1 VTTTTLKTVPV
12 APGRLPLIGHA
23 AALWRDPLGFPRS
36 LAKVGDIVRVDLGRM
51 QVYFLTTPELVHEI
65 LVTQGRHVD
74 KGRIFDRLRP
84 LFGNGLIT
92 SAEAYHRRQR
102 RLIQPLFDHA
112 SIASYVEVMCK
123 HAIAMAKSWA
133 PGRTIAID
141 TAMYEL
147 TMTTVGEIMFS
158 AEMAQPAIAEAQ
170 RSLPALSKDTIRRAF
185 VPELFD
191 KLPLPIHRGFG
202 TAPERLHRVLDQL
215 IQDYHA
221 SRDDH
226 HDLLALVL
234 SARDP
239 ETGETMTD
247 QQARDELLTILVA
260 GTEPTAVTLAWA
272 FHELGRHPEVQE
284 KLRDEL
290 ESVLEGGPVTHSNMR
305 HLAYTNQVLSEVTR
319 MHPALAVMRR
329 PTVPLELG
337 GVSIPAG
344 TELAFS
350 PRALHRD
357 SRYFDDP
364 DTFDPD
370 RWLPERAQQ
379 VPRTAFIPFSD
390 GSRRCIGENFGW
402 VEMVVALASI
412 ITRWRLRPSPGH
424 AVREVAAG
432 IPRVDALPMIVEPSS
447 RPIRAQGPA
456 MAAS

>member
-1 VTTTTLKTVPV
+1 MSITLEDVPT
-12 APGRLPLIGHA
+12 APGRLPLVGHA
-23 AALWRDPLGFPRS
+23 LALWRDPLGFPRT
-36 LAKVGDIVRVDLGRM
+36 LARMGDIVRVDLGRLP
-51 QVYFLTTPELVHEI
+51 VYFLTTQELVHEI

-112 SIASYVEVMCK
+112 SVATYVDSMYQ
-123 HAIAMAKSWA
+123 HAVAMAESWH
-133 PGRTIAID
+133 PGQTVAID

-158 AEMAQPAIAEAQ
+158 AAMAQPAIAEAQ

-185 VPELFD
+185 VPAVFD
-191 KLPLPIHRGFG
+191 KLPLPIHWGFG
-202 TAPERLHRVLDQL
+202 TAPQRIHRVLDQL
-215 IQDYHA
+215 IQHYRAYPDEH
-221 SRDDH
+221 D
-226 HDLLALVL
+226 DLLALVL

-239 ETGETMTD
+239 ETGQAMTD
-247 QQARDELLTILVA
+247 RQARDELITILVA

-272 FHELGRHPEVQE
+272 FHELGRRPEVQQ
-284 KLRDEL
+284 KLRDEFDR
-290 ESVLEGGPVTHSNMR
+290 VLDGKPVTYSNMR
-305 HLAYTNQVLSEVTR
+305 DLAFTNRVLNEVTR
-319 MHPALAVMRR
+319 LHPALAVMRR
-329 PTVPLELG
+329 PTVPIELG
-337 GVSIPAG
+337 GVSVPAG

-350 PRALHRD
+350 PKALHRD
-357 SRYFDDP
+357 PRYFDSP
-364 DTFDPD
+364 DEFDPD

-402 VEMVVALASI
+402 AEMVVALASI
-412 ITRWRLRPSPGH
+412 LPRWQLSPSPTYT
-424 AVREVAAG
+424 VREVAAG
-432 IPRVDALPMIVEPSS
+432 IPRVDALPMTVDPCDRSVQA
-447 RPIRAQGPA
+447 PGAA